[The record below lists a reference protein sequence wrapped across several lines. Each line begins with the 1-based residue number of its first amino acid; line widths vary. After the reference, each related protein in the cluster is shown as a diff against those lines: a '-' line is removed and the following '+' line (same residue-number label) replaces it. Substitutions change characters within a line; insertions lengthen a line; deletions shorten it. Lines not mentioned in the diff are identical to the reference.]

1 MPLLRSV
8 RLRPLVLFLC
18 LCALT
23 SCSSTRL
30 AYSNLNW
37 LISWKTGDYIPLT
50 STQKNWLSTRIDEH
64 LDWHCS
70 IEIPDYRS
78 LLANLQTTLALD
90 DLQASSLIDQI
101 PQFEPAV
108 DRVLLEIAPTMAELF
123 QQLDDSQVAALEAN
137 LAEQHQEM
145 HEKFVA
151 PDSKTQAE
159 ERSERLEKRLR
170 RWLGR
175 LNDSQRQ
182 RIASW
187 SGDMEGQNRIWLDNR
202 QHWQQ
207 QLLATLR
214 SRSDPGFTTQ
224 ITDLLIER
232 ERYWTTEF
240 KEQTEIN
247 SRRGAAMLAD
257 VINLASDKQLTRMR
271 EQFATLDQDLQQM
284 QCERTS
290 TPA

>member
-50 STQKNWLSTRIDEH
+50 STQKNWLSTRVDEH

-145 HEKFVA
+145 QEKFVA

-175 LNDSQRQ
+175 LNESQRQ

-187 SGDMEGQNRIWLDNR
+187 SVDMEGQNQLWLDNR

-207 QLLATLR
+207 QLLATLQ
-214 SRSDPGFTTQ
+214 SRSEPGFTAQ

-232 ERYWTTEF
+232 ERYWMTAF

-271 EQFATLDQDLQQM
+271 EQFAALDQDLQQM
-284 QCERTS
+284 QCERPSTS
-290 TPA
+290 A

>member
-1 MPLLRSV
+1 M
-8 RLRPLVLFLC
+8 
-18 LCALT
+18 
-23 SCSSTRL
+23 
-30 AYSNLNW
+30 NW

-50 STQKNWLSTRIDEH
+50 STQKNWLSTRVDEH

-123 QQLDDSQVAALEAN
+123 QQLDDSQIAALEAN

-145 HEKFVA
+145 HDKFVA
-151 PDSKTQAE
+151 PDSTTQAE

-175 LNDSQRQ
+175 LNESQRQ
-182 RIASW
+182 RIESW
-187 SGDMEGQNRIWLDNR
+187 SVEMEGQNRLWLDNR

-214 SRSDPGFTTQ
+214 SRSDPGFTAQ

-284 QCERTS
+284 QCERPSTS
-290 TPA
+290 A